1 MKICLGVVDMPYD
14 YGEEPATTF
23 EVATRLEEDYG
34 LFSHFWA
41 KHRDD
46 IIQEAGTA
54 VAHQLINR
62 IRYGAPDGGELQ
74 MGEVIQKFN
83 IFLEQEE
90 MAGLGVAGVPT
101 QAAIHGVNSRLKRQ
115 FGPRRPSFIDGGLF
129 KTSFTAWIE
138 NDAET

>member
-14 YGEEPATTF
+14 YGEEQATTF
-23 EVATRLEEDYG
+23 EVATTLEEEYG

-41 KHRDD
+41 QHQDA

-54 VAHQLINR
+54 VAHQLINQ
-62 IRYGAPDGGELQ
+62 IRYGASGGGDLLLGNSIRE
-74 MGEVIQKFN
+74 FN

-101 QAAIHGVNSRLKRQ
+101 QAALDGVNSRLKKHS
-115 FGPRRPSFIDGGLF
+115 GPRRPSFIDGGLF

-138 NDAET
+138 DDAQT